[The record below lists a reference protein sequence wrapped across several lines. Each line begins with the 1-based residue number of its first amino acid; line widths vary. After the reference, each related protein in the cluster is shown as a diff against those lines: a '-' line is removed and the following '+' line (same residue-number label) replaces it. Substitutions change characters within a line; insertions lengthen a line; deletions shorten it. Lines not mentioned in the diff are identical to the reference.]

1 MLLRCAWRWD
11 ITEERR
17 PLLNVFLKR
26 GGAPTRPNRSQ
37 LAAGT
42 RPLIFLGWPL
52 GQLGKKM
59 KIKKKARQPNQVQK
73 RPQTNTCKIDYAAQP
88 RSRRSQPESLATR

>member
-1 MLLRCAWRWD
+1 MLLRCAWGWD

-52 GQLGKKM
+52 GQLGEKNENK
-59 KIKKKARQPNQVQK
+59 KKKARQPNQVK
-73 RPQTNTCKIDYAAQP
+73 KKAAD
-88 RSRRSQPESLATR
+88 EHV

>member
-1 MLLRCAWRWD
+1 MLLRCAWGWD

-37 LAAGT
+37 IAERNKALDLFGLAT
-42 RPLIFLGWPL
+42 WPT
-52 GQLGKKM
+52 GEKNE
-59 KIKKKARQPNQVQK
+59 KKKK
-73 RPQTNTCKIDYAAQP
+73 RPVNQTKYKKG
-88 RSRRSQPESLATR
+88 RRRTRVK

>member
-1 MLLRCAWRWD
+1 MLLRCAWGWD

-52 GQLGKKM
+52 GQLGKKNEN
-59 KIKKKARQPNQVQK
+59 KKKRPVNQTK
-73 RPQTNTCKIDYAAQP
+73 YKKG
-88 RSRRSQPESLATR
+88 RRRTRVK